1 MKTMLEL
8 YSFINDVISL
18 WNWKIVSEYWRTI
31 SSIFFD
37 AAYNVKATDRMHF
50 KV

>member
-1 MKTMLEL
+1 MLEL

-31 SSIFFD
+31 SSFFFFFFD
-37 AAYNVKATDRMHF
+37 AAYNVKATDRMYF